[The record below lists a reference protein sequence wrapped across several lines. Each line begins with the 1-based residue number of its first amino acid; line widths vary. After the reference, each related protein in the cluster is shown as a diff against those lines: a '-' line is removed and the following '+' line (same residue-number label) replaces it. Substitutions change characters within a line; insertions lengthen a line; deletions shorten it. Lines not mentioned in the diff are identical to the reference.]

1 MDYGILLLMQHRTER
16 FVPANSRNVPTVFAQ
31 MVVNTMVGYN
41 DARGG
46 EFESTPMTISYFTE
60 RMCVMLV
67 GEITGDLY
75 DQVRRR
81 VEFEINRRMFDNQ
94 S

>member
-1 MDYGILLLMQHRTER
+1 MEYGIVLLIQNRTER
-16 FVPANSRNVPTVFAQ
+16 FVSVNARNAPTVFAQ
-31 MVVNTMVGYN
+31 MVVDTMVGYN

-46 EFESTPMTISYFTE
+46 EFDRTPMTISYFTE
-60 RMCVMLV
+60 RISVMLM
-67 GEITGDLY
+67 GKINDDLY

>member
-1 MDYGILLLMQHRTER
+1 MEYGIVLLIQHRTER
-16 FVPANSRNVPTVFAQ
+16 FVSVNGRNAPSVFAN
-31 MVVNTMVGYN
+31 MVVDTMVGYN

-46 EFESTPMTISYFTE
+46 EFDRTPMTISYFTE
-60 RMCVMLV
+60 RVSVMLM
-67 GEITGDLY
+67 GKINDDIY

>member
-1 MDYGILLLMQHRTER
+1 MEYGIVLLMQHRTER
-16 FVPANSRNVPTVFAQ
+16 FVSVNGRNAPSVFAN
-31 MVVNTMVGYN
+31 MVVDTMVGYN

-46 EFESTPMTISYFTE
+46 EFDRTPMTISYFTE
-60 RMCVMLV
+60 RVSVMLM
-67 GEITGDLY
+67 GKINDDIY

>member
-31 MVVNTMVGYN
+31 MVVDTMVGYN

-46 EFESTPMTISYFTE
+46 EFDRTPMTISYFTE
-60 RMCVMLV
+60 RISVMLM
-67 GEITGDLY
+67 GKINDDLY

>member
-1 MDYGILLLMQHRTER
+1 
-16 FVPANSRNVPTVFAQ
+16 
-31 MVVNTMVGYN
+31 
-41 DARGG
+41 
-46 EFESTPMTISYFTE
+46 MTISYFTE
-60 RMCVMLV
+60 RISVMLM
-67 GEITGDLY
+67 GKINDDIY